1 MDNKA
6 LFKLSYGLF
15 VITTSIND
23 KHNGCITNTAIQVAN
38 SPDMITFA
46 INKQN
51 LTHDMLLYSKKYTI
65 SVLTTS
71 SDFEI
76 YKHFGFQSGFN
87 VDKFKD
93 FKDVKKLNN
102 GTVYITRGTNAFISG
117 EVVQT
122 IDMGSH
128 TLFIANISE
137 MEVLNNEPSVT
148 YEYYRENIKPKP
160 VDTGKKEN
168 GQTVWRCTVC
178 GYEYVGE
185 ELPEDFVCPLCK
197 HPASDFEKV
206 ER

>member
-1 MDNKA
+1 MDSNA

-15 VITTSIND
+15 IITANQNGRD
-23 KHNGCITNTAIQVAN
+23 NGCITNTVTQVALN
-38 SPDMITFA
+38 PDMISFTISKDNF
-46 INKQN
+46 
-51 LTHDMLLYSKKYTI
+51 THDMMLKSKKFTI
-65 SVLTTS
+65 SVLTTAA
-71 SDFEI
+71 DFQM
-76 YKHFGFQSGFN
+76 YKHFGFQSGRD

-93 FKDVKKLNN
+93 FKEIKRLSN
-102 GTVYITRGTNAFISG
+102 GTLCITKGTNAYISG
-117 EVVQT
+117 EVIQT
-122 IDMGSH
+122 VDTGSH
-128 TLFIANISE
+128 TLFISNISE